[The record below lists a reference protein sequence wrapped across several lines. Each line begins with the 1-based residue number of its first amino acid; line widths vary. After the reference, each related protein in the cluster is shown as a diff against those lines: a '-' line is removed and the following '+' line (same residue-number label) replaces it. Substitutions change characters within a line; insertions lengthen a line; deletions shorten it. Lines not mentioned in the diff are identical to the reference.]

1 MSINQAFEDLLK
13 EIDECE
19 FALRTLERKAKPLTQ
34 FVYTAA
40 VTYGDDENVE

>member
-1 MSINQAFEDLLK
+1 MSIDKAFEDLLD

-19 FALRTLERKAKPLTQ
+19 FALRALERKAKPLTQ

-40 VTYGDDENVE
+40 AAYKEEEHVE